1 MNRTPRYVY
10 KIRKATT
17 NNKTG
22 DNFVITIPQNIASQ
36 FENVDLFMSITDT
49 SIMLESGCKVST
61 EKKEER

>member
-22 DNFVITIPQNIASQ
+22 DNFVITIPQNVASQ
-36 FENVDLFMSITDT
+36 FENVDMFMSVTDT
-49 SIMLESGCKVST
+49 SIILESGCKVMS
-61 EKKEER
+61 KKEER

>member
-22 DNFVITIPQNIASQ
+22 DNFVVTIPQNIASK

-49 SIMLESGCKVST
+49 SIILESGCKVNIS
-61 EKKEER
+61 EKEER